1 MGITL
6 PIDINKVKGFLD
18 PIEGEALYSYT
29 KKYTKEGDALE
40 IGSYCGKSAVYIG
53 SAVKENNQKLYS
65 IDHHKG
71 SEEQQPGEEFFDA
84 DLLNK
89 EGNGIDT
96 LPFFLNTINSSKL
109 KKIVIP
115 VISSS
120 EEAYQDLKINFSM
133 IFIDGGHS
141 EEAAQND
148 YRLWSRRL
156 NPGGLLAIHD
166 VFPNPKDGGRPP
178 YNIYLKAI
186 ESGHFEEIEMIKSLS
201 LLRKKE

>member
-1 MGITL
+1 M
-6 PIDINKVKGFLD
+6 
-18 PIEGEALYSYT
+18 
-29 KKYTKEGDALE
+29 
-40 IGSYCGKSAVYIG
+40 
-53 SAVKENNQKLYS
+53 
-65 IDHHKG
+65 
-71 SEEQQPGEEFFDA
+71 
-84 DLLNK
+84 
-89 EGNGIDT
+89 
-96 LPFFLNTINSSKL
+96 NTINSSKL

-186 ESGHFEEIEMIKSLS
+186 KSGHFEEIEMIKSLS